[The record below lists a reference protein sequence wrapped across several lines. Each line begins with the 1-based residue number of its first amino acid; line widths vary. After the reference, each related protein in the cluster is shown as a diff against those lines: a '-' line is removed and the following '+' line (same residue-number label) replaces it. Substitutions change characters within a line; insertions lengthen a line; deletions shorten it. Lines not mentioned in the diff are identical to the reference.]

1 VIPGRAAAIL
11 LFAAP
16 LLAWP
21 AEGEFRFDASEFEK
35 KPFEFG
41 GYLEPKAESL
51 RMRPESVL
59 YRLTLDG
66 EPPRDSQQRTTGTVE
81 FGGKWSAGAWSADA
95 LLHGASVRGPDGTT
109 SQGRL
114 YEGGVGWSPNEG
126 LALDAGKR
134 AKRWGK
140 GYAWNPVGFIE
151 REKDPN
157 DPQLSREGYVMAGA
171 DWVKSFEGP
180 LGAVGLTAVVV
191 PVRGDINEDFGAPD
205 HANPAAKLYLLYQDT
220 DIDFLWQ
227 GKGSRPAKVGAD
239 FSRNVGTNLEV
250 HGEWARAFDAP
261 RTVVDAD
268 GNVRRY
274 QEDADRWLLGLR
286 YLTESDVTVIAEYYR
301 NGPGYDEQEL
311 ADFYSFVDGALS
323 AGAPPSQVARAS
335 ALARSPYVRPNP
347 GRDYLYLRASAKEPF
362 DLLYFTPSVTLIANV
377 GDRSRQVTAEALYT
391 GFTNV
396 EIRARAI
403 ATIGDPYT
411 DFGEK
416 PAKARFEIY
425 ARIFF

>member
-1 VIPGRAAAIL
+1 MILRRAALVL
-11 LFAAP
+11 LVAAAGP
-16 LLAWP
+16 AWP
-21 AEGEFRFDASEFEK
+21 ADEEFRFDATEFEK

-41 GYLEPKAESL
+41 GYVEPKGESL
-51 RMRPESVL
+51 RMRTESVL

-66 EPPRDSQQRTTGTVE
+66 APPRDTQQRATGTVE
-81 FGGKWSAGAWSADA
+81 LGGKWQAGPWSADM
-95 LLHGASVRGPDGTT
+95 LVHGVTVRGQEGTS

-114 YEGGVGWSPNEG
+114 YEGALKWSPSEG

-134 AKRWGK
+134 VRRWGK

-157 DPQLSREGYVMAGA
+157 DPELAREGYVMAGV
-171 DWVKSFEGP
+171 DWVKSLEGP

-191 PVRGDINEDFGAPD
+191 PVRGSVNEDFGATG

-220 DIDFLWQ
+220 DIDILWQ

-239 FSRNVGTNLEV
+239 FSRNLGTNLEV

-268 GNVRRY
+268 GNVRQY

-301 NGPGYDEQEL
+301 NGQGYDEQEL
-311 ADFYSFVDGALS
+311 ADFFSFVDGALS
-323 AGAPPSQVARAS
+323 PGAPPSLVARAS
-335 ALARSPYVRPNP
+335 ALTRSPYVRPNQ
-347 GRDYLYLRASAKEPF
+347 GRDYFYVRASAKEPF
-362 DLLYFTPSVTLIANV
+362 DILYFTPSVTLIANV
-377 GDRSRQVTAEALYT
+377 ADRSRQVTAEVLYS
-391 GFTNV
+391 GFTNW
-396 EIRARAI
+396 EIRGRAI
-403 ATIGDPYT
+403 ATFGDRYT

-416 PAKARFEIY
+416 PAQARLEIY
-425 ARIFF
+425 ARLYF